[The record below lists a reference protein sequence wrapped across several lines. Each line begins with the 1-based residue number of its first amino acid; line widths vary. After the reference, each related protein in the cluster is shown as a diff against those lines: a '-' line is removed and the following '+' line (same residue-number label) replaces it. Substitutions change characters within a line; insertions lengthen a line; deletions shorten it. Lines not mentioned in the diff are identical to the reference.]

1 MFGKSRKTEKERKEK
16 EYGEKDREK
25 KVEKKDKK
33 GERERRLSG
42 NMRKISVW
50 IRKRL
55 GGKYPGQAEVG
66 ENLKLLGPGRE
77 VKGRAEAYYAEK
89 SGLMLKGL
97 GDGLVLALRFVLRSG
112 SRRGL

>member
-42 NMRKISVW
+42 NVRKISVW

-55 GGKYPGQAEVG
+55 GGKYPGQTEVE
-66 ENLKLLGPGRE
+66 ENLKLLGPERE
-77 VKGRAEAYYAEK
+77 VKERAEAYYAEK
-89 SGLMLKGL
+89 KIGRAH
-97 GDGLVLALRFVLRSG
+97 V
-112 SRRGL
+112 

>member
-16 EYGEKDREK
+16 EYGEKDGEK

-50 IRKRL
+50 IRTRPVSYTHLDVYKRQL
-55 GGKYPGQAEVG
+55 SVR
-66 ENLKLLGPGRE
+66 LL
-77 VKGRAEAYYAEK
+77 
-89 SGLMLKGL
+89 
-97 GDGLVLALRFVLRSG
+97 
-112 SRRGL
+112 